1 MVNRTYHNLTARYN
15 GYFWAGEAVKE
26 GEIKLFETQ
35 KDNYK
40 TILPV
45 YPLGDNE
52 SVKNI
57 YPEMDKAYKKT
68 STVIKRHSMLIKG
81 QERCKWIDD
90 NYLIIGKTHY
100 YKKEYFDAE
109 SIFEYVIRQYKKEPS
124 RQEAYIWLARTQI
137 ELGRYIQA
145 QNTLDLI
152 LNDKNFPKKLH
163 SHRAQTAAYL
173 SIKKNNYEDA
183 SQKIEFALKQKNPKR
198 VKARLHFIL
207 GQLYQKRQFDKQA
220 FYHFKKAARK
230 TPYYEQEFFARLY
243 NALNADESAGGE
255 TKRKLKKMAEE
266 EKNKD
271 YADQIY
277 FTLAQIEKKE
287 GNTDK
292 QIEYL
297 KESVKRSTTNNY
309 QKTESFLQLA
319 DLHFKMP
326 KYEESEMYYDSAVKI
341 LPADYPDYEFI
352 IERKTALSE
361 LIVQLKTINKEDSLQ
376 KISKLSDKEKE
387 RLVMKMVKQA
397 QDEADRKQREEEL
410 KKAREQNAQFDN
422 KTPDQTKLNFDGG
435 KWYFYNP
442 QTVSN
447 GMIEF
452 KRKWGQRKWEDNW
465 RRSNKVSFNFDE
477 ANNQEQN
484 NENPEENLT
493 KEEKEKKKKQ
503 EDTFNPEYYTKD
515 FLNTPEDYINSDMR
529 IKTAYYK
536 AGNIYKERLSDKPNA
551 IETFITFLSRYD
563 TSMYHLPV
571 LYSLYLMNKDLK
583 KDLVA
588 LNYKNIIINQYPNS
602 EYAQILLD
610 PDFYKRKMESEENVD
625 KYYEVTYEFYLK
637 QQYKTVLERCATA
650 SASFPGSAYAARFSY
665 LRAMSKGAIEGQNSM
680 LAALKDVTL
689 TYPDDPIKSKADEV
703 IQLLSGIKIEKKK
716 EDNSL
721 YKFREDTLHKFILA
735 VQTKSAKTADLTAAV
750 SLFNAQFF
758 DKDQYKTGNLI
769 LNEQIT
775 LITVSN
781 IPDKSKAEQY
791 LSAIKGDQ
799 TILKNTGNNPQFFLI
814 SENNF
819 ATFYKQQNIQD
830 YLNFYL
836 KFYTP

>member
-1 MVNRTYHNLTARYN
+1 
-15 GYFWAGEAVKE
+15 
-26 GEIKLFETQ
+26 
-35 KDNYK
+35 
-40 TILPV
+40 
-45 YPLGDNE
+45 
-52 SVKNI
+52 
-57 YPEMDKAYKKT
+57 
-68 STVIKRHSMLIKG
+68 
-81 QERCKWIDD
+81 
-90 NYLIIGKTHY
+90 
-100 YKKEYFDAE
+100 
-109 SIFEYVIRQYKKEPS
+109 
-124 RQEAYIWLARTQI
+124 
-137 ELGRYIQA
+137 
-145 QNTLDLI
+145 
-152 LNDKNFPKKLH
+152 
-163 SHRAQTAAYL
+163 
-173 SIKKNNYEDA
+173 
-183 SQKIEFALKQKNPKR
+183 
-198 VKARLHFIL
+198 
-207 GQLYQKRQFDKQA
+207 
-220 FYHFKKAARK
+220 
-230 TPYYEQEFFARLY
+230 
-243 NALNADESAGGE
+243 
-255 TKRKLKKMAEE
+255 
-266 EKNKD
+266 
-271 YADQIY
+271 
-277 FTLAQIEKKE
+277 
-287 GNTDK
+287 
-292 QIEYL
+292 
-297 KESVKRSTTNNY
+297 
-309 QKTESFLQLA
+309 
-319 DLHFKMP
+319 
-326 KYEESEMYYDSAVKI
+326 
-341 LPADYPDYEFI
+341 
-352 IERKTALSE
+352 
-361 LIVQLKTINKEDSLQ
+361 
-376 KISKLSDKEKE
+376 
-387 RLVMKMVKQA
+387 
-397 QDEADRKQREEEL
+397 
-410 KKAREQNAQFDN
+410 
-422 KTPDQTKLNFDGG
+422 
-435 KWYFYNP
+435 
-442 QTVSN
+442 
-447 GMIEF
+447 
-452 KRKWGQRKWEDNW
+452 
-465 RRSNKVSFNFDE
+465 
-477 ANNQEQN
+477 
-484 NENPEENLT
+484 
-493 KEEKEKKKKQ
+493 
-503 EDTFNPEYYTKD
+503 
-515 FLNTPEDYINSDMR
+515 
-529 IKTAYYK
+529 
-536 AGNIYKERLSDKPNA
+536 
-551 IETFITFLSRYD
+551 
-563 TSMYHLPV
+563 
-571 LYSLYLMNKDLK
+571 MNKDLK